1 MRKIQ
6 RIALVAATAL
16 IAFASA
22 GCVNSGSSSKPAS
35 SSTTKKKHY
44 TIGICQYVQHQAL
57 DAATKSFKAEVKK
70 ELGAK
75 NVTFDDQN
83 AQGDSSTTSTICTN
97 FASEK
102 VDLIMA
108 NATPA
113 LQAAASATKSIP
125 ILGTSVTSF
134 PVALNLKHFNGTV
147 GGNISG
153 TSDLAPLDKQEKIIK
168 DFVPKAKRLGILRS
182 SSEPNSKYQAEEIEK
197 YAKKDGYKVTQYTFS
212 DTNDVNSVTRLA
224 VSASD
229 VIYIPTDNLA
239 SSCSKTINNV
249 ALKAKV
255 PIIAGEEM
263 LMGRCGVGTLSID
276 FNKLG
281 KITGQMAVQV
291 LTGKKK
297 ISQMPIQ
304 YDPEPVKEY
313 NPTICKK
320 LGIKPP
326 AGYKPYTEK

>member
-1 MRKIQ
+1 M
-6 RIALVAATAL
+6 
-16 IAFASA
+16 
-22 GCVNSGSSSKPAS
+22 
-35 SSTTKKKHY
+35 
-44 TIGICQYVQHQAL
+44 
-57 DAATKSFKAEVKK
+57 
-70 ELGAK
+70 
-75 NVTFDDQN
+75 
-83 AQGDSSTTSTICTN
+83 
-97 FASEK
+97 
-102 VDLIMA
+102 
-108 NATPA
+108 
-113 LQAAASATKSIP
+113 
-125 ILGTSVTSF
+125 
-134 PVALNLKHFNGTV
+134 
-147 GGNISG
+147 
-153 TSDLAPLDKQEKIIK
+153 
-168 DFVPKAKRLGILRS
+168 
-182 SSEPNSKYQAEEIEK
+182 
-197 YAKKDGYKVTQYTFS
+197 
-212 DTNDVNSVTRLA
+212 
-224 VSASD
+224 
-229 VIYIPTDNLA
+229 IYIPTDNLA